1 MNVAVRE
8 ALVAISDFFF
18 IKSLSTKFL
27 VSPLLNRL
35 SLEVDSCRV
44 RSELLKS
51 RLTWFNGIALEKLL
65 SCVFLAE

>member
-1 MNVAVRE
+1 MNVVVRE

-18 IKSLSTKFL
+18 TKSLSTKFL

-51 RLTWFNGIALEKLL
+51 RPAWFNGIALEKL
-65 SCVFLAE
+65 

>member
-51 RLTWFNGIALEKLL
+51 RLTWFYGIALEKLF